1 MNIGIWKYSVAGLA
15 LILLASCGTTSPQ
28 QKRLYSWDDYRVT
41 SYDYYKSLT
50 PEASAKLKATLERMI
65 SQPGGL
71 RQTVPPGTYAEYG
84 YLLGMEGKHE
94 EAIKMF
100 EREMALYPESAPFMR
115 HMIKRL
121 EP

>member
-1 MNIGIWKYSVAGLA
+1 MNIGIWKYGVAGLA
-15 LILLASCGTTSPQ
+15 LIFLASCGTTSTQ
-28 QKRLYSWDDYRVT
+28 QKRLYSWGDYRVT

-65 SQPGGL
+65 NQPGGL

-100 EREMALYPESAPFMR
+100 EREMALYSESAPFMR

>member
-1 MNIGIWKYSVAGLA
+1 MHRKPVPVQEDKDRGCVLNDGNDRNKE
-15 LILLASCGTTSPQ
+15 
-28 QKRLYSWDDYRVT
+28 KRGDC
-41 SYDYYKSLT
+41 
-50 PEASAKLKATLERMI
+50 
-65 SQPGGL
+65 QPGGL

-115 HMIKRL
+115 YMIKRL